1 MSISALTPTA
11 LPQVRTPEAMEGPGP
26 DHDGDSDDKGIAA
39 ATVKPTSAPP
49 PQGTGAVVD
58 TKA

>member
-11 LPQVRTPEAMEGPGP
+11 LPQIRTPEAKEGPGP
-26 DHDGDSDDKGIAA
+26 DRDGDSDDKGIASVA
-39 ATVKPTSAPP
+39 ANKTSTPAPY
-49 PQGTGAVVD
+49 GAGGVVD

>member
-11 LPQVRTPEAMEGPGP
+11 LPQIRTPEAKEGPGP

-39 ATVKPTSAPP
+39 ANKSSTPAPY
-49 PQGTGAVVD
+49 GTGGVVD